1 MSKSPTIGSMNHV
14 IEQIS
19 QSEVGS
25 HNLLI
30 HPDTEAFRKLFSS
43 YVNRQLK
50 DRNEIVLLL
59 PYYETE
65 DKVREVLLSEDIAAS
80 ITTKED
86 GSGNGNNRM
95 NDKISEH
102 EKQGSLII
110 KDSVK
115 VYSSGHDNSNNTV
128 MSLIEE
134 LFKKAKDL
142 GKDGVTIIADL
153 GSFYHNLGDTQRL
166 VDYELSLPRSLPQYD
181 GKKLKGFCVYHKED
195 FEKRLTEEQKQKLL
209 QHHEQVFIV
218 EDR

>member
-1 MSKSPTIGSMNHV
+1 MNHI

-30 HPDTEAFRKLFSS
+30 HPGTEASRKLYSG
-43 YVNRQLK
+43 YVKRQLK
-50 DRNEIVLLL
+50 DGKEIVLIL
-59 PYYETE
+59 PYYEAE
-65 DKVREVLLSEDIAAS
+65 DKVREVLLSEDIAAA
-80 ITTKED
+80 TTTEED
-86 GSGNGNNRM
+86 GSGNRNNRM

-115 VYSSGHDNSNNTV
+115 VYSSGHDNSNNNTV

-142 GKDGVTIIADL
+142 GKDGVTIVADL

-166 VDYELSLPRSLPQYD
+166 VDYELSLPASLPQYD